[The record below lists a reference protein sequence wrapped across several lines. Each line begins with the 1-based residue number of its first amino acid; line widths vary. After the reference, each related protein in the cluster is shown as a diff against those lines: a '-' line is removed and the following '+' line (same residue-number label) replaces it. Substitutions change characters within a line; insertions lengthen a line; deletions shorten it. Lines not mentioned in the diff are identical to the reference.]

1 MQGSYKTNGLPRPY
15 YMKPHKRGVYENMA
29 RLNNLTNSR
38 KLTGYL
44 IMLILFGLCMFMIG
58 QELKALP
65 NSGYEI
71 VGKNVPKNAPL
82 AKNTD
87 GDVKNFVQSDKNK
100 DKVTEKDALSNGNK
114 ESLDE
119 FDHVVSEA
127 PKGGLV
133 NEAPIVGNDAGLAI
147 DGKKSSNNMAIDKN
161 SGGNGVE
168 IKKKGQSFSAS
179 REEDENDAAPPSPG
193 KAVTPKGKQPEK
205 NMQPEKN
212 KQSEKNKQVE
222 KNKQPDEE
230 VKGKIIKKTKAL
242 DALREESKK
251 KGASSEEAQKII
263 DETE

>member
-1 MQGSYKTNGLPRPY
+1 
-15 YMKPHKRGVYENMA
+15 MKPHKRGVYENMA
-29 RLNNLTNSR
+29 RQNNLTNSR

-44 IMLILFGLCMFMIG
+44 IMLILFGLCMFMVG
-58 QELKALP
+58 QELKGLP

-87 GDVKNFVQSDKNK
+87 GDVKNFVQSGKNK
-100 DKVTEKDALSNGNK
+100 DKVAEKDALTNGDK

-147 DGKKSSNNMAIDKN
+147 DGKKSSNNMAIEKN
-161 SGGNGVE
+161 GKSGGNGVNVE

-179 REEDENDAAPPSPG
+179 REEDEDDAAPPPA
-193 KAVTPKGKQPEK
+193 KAAAPKKKQA
-205 NMQPEKN
+205 EKN
-212 KQSEKNKQVE
+212 KQTDKNKQA
-222 KNKQPDEE
+222 DEE

-242 DALREESKK
+242 DTLREESKK
-251 KGASSEEAQKII
+251 KGTGSDEAQKII
-263 DETE
+263 DESEE